1 MKGKHKIV
9 VKNNRLHYEFE
20 IKRNITIIK
29 GDSATGKTTLI
40 NMIRQ
45 FANLGNASGI
55 EIECDAPCTVLEG
68 NMWQMLLKNLSGNI
82 IFIDEENQFIRQQ
95 EFAEL
100 VKASDNYFVII
111 TRENLYNLPYS
122 VEEIYGLYS
131 SGKYQNTKQIYQE
144 MYHIYPLNQELS
156 CKPDKIIV
164 EDTNSGYEYFKAI
177 SKEKNIVCESAGG
190 KTKIFAMLEQLKAET
205 ESICVIADGAA
216 IGPEMDALYKMS
228 VEKGNIKL
236 YLPESFEWI
245 ILSSE
250 LLEDKEI
257 KDIMDKPENYI
268 ESQEYFSWERFF
280 TKLLVD
286 KTAGTYLKY
295 QKGKLNPTYLHEK
308 NKNIIVFGIV
318 MAISLSVALNIGNIF
333 GGIGTFFK
341 ILNPIILGC
350 MLAVIFNVPMEA
362 LSRQLEKLSKKVKF
376 LRKEKARNGISLVV
390 TIVIVVLV
398 FAVIMWSIIPDL
410 IESITGFIKNFDN
423 NVNVVT
429 DILDKY
435 DEHLTFINDYVEKI
449 DWNSILKK
457 SGEVAGAFFQSIFTG
472 IPQIGSSLF
481 NLSISV
487 IIAVYVLMDKR
498 RLLSQTERLLEAVF
512 GKKVSSKVTGV
523 TNLFA
528 QTYAS
533 FLTGQCVEA
542 CILAVLM
549 FVTLSICRMPY
560 AGLISI
566 MAAVFQ
572 FVPYIGTF
580 LACVVGAFLVLF
592 TNPVLT
598 IWFVIVFQVVQFIE
612 GQFIYPR
619 VVGSSVGLPALFT
632 LMAVFLGGKFFGL
645 LGMIFFIPLTSVIYQ
660 LLRDMVN
667 NRLSSDKAGND
678 ITPET
683 GNTDTLQ
690 TDSGSAE

>member
-1 MKGKHKIV
+1 M
-9 VKNNRLHYEFE
+9 E
-20 IKRNITIIK
+20 KR
-29 GDSATGKTTLI
+29 
-40 NMIRQ
+40 
-45 FANLGNASGI
+45 
-55 EIECDAPCTVLEG
+55 
-68 NMWQMLLKNLSGNI
+68 
-82 IFIDEENQFIRQQ
+82 
-95 EFAEL
+95 
-100 VKASDNYFVII
+100 
-111 TRENLYNLPYS
+111 
-122 VEEIYGLYS
+122 
-131 SGKYQNTKQIYQE
+131 
-144 MYHIYPLNQELS
+144 
-156 CKPDKIIV
+156 
-164 EDTNSGYEYFKAI
+164 
-177 SKEKNIVCESAGG
+177 
-190 KTKIFAMLEQLKAET
+190 
-205 ESICVIADGAA
+205 
-216 IGPEMDALYKMS
+216 
-228 VEKGNIKL
+228 
-236 YLPESFEWI
+236 
-245 ILSSE
+245 
-250 LLEDKEI
+250 
-257 KDIMDKPENYI
+257 
-268 ESQEYFSWERFF
+268 
-280 TKLLVD
+280 
-286 KTAGTYLKY
+286 
-295 QKGKLNPTYLHEK
+295 EK
-308 NKNIIVFGIV
+308 NKNIIVLGIV

-341 ILNPIILGC
+341 ILNPII
-350 MLAVIFNVPMEA
+350 

-398 FAVIMWSIIPDL
+398 LAVIMWSIIPDL

-549 FVTLSICRMPY
+549 FITLSICRMPY

-592 TNPVLT
+592 TNLVLT
-598 IWFVIVFQVVQFIE
+598 IWFVIVFQIVQFIE

-678 ITPET
+678 TTPET
-683 GNTDTLQ
+683 GNADTLQ
-690 TDSGSAE
+690 ADSGSAE

>member
-1 MKGKHKIV
+1 M
-9 VKNNRLHYEFE
+9 
-20 IKRNITIIK
+20 
-29 GDSATGKTTLI
+29 
-40 NMIRQ
+40 
-45 FANLGNASGI
+45 
-55 EIECDAPCTVLEG
+55 
-68 NMWQMLLKNLSGNI
+68 
-82 IFIDEENQFIRQQ
+82 
-95 EFAEL
+95 
-100 VKASDNYFVII
+100 
-111 TRENLYNLPYS
+111 
-122 VEEIYGLYS
+122 
-131 SGKYQNTKQIYQE
+131 
-144 MYHIYPLNQELS
+144 
-156 CKPDKIIV
+156 
-164 EDTNSGYEYFKAI
+164 
-177 SKEKNIVCESAGG
+177 
-190 KTKIFAMLEQLKAET
+190 
-205 ESICVIADGAA
+205 
-216 IGPEMDALYKMS
+216 
-228 VEKGNIKL
+228 
-236 YLPESFEWI
+236 
-245 ILSSE
+245 
-250 LLEDKEI
+250 
-257 KDIMDKPENYI
+257 
-268 ESQEYFSWERFF
+268 
-280 TKLLVD
+280 
-286 KTAGTYLKY
+286 
-295 QKGKLNPTYLHEK
+295 
-308 NKNIIVFGIV
+308 
-318 MAISLSVALNIGNIF
+318 
-333 GGIGTFFK
+333 
-341 ILNPIILGC
+341 
-350 MLAVIFNVPMEA
+350 
-362 LSRQLEKLSKKVKF
+362 
-376 LRKEKARNGISLVV
+376 

-457 SGEVAGAFFQSIFTG
+457 SGEVAGA
-472 IPQIGSSLF
+472 LF

-549 FVTLSICRMPY
+549 FITLSICRMPY

-598 IWFVIVFQVVQFIE
+598 IWFVIVFQIVQFIE

-660 LLRDMVN
+660 LRRDMVN

-678 ITPET
+678 TTPET
-683 GNTDTLQ
+683 GNADTLQ
-690 TDSGSAE
+690 ADSGSAE